1 MRVDAYLPGDAGLPE
16 AGRLASRA
24 QLLGYDGV
32 MVAEMRH
39 DPFLVAASVASS
51 APGVTVGTAVAI
63 AFARSPMTVAYT
75 AWDLAALTGGRFVLG
90 LGTQV
95 RAHVVH
101 RFSMPW
107 SAPVARLREYV
118 DALRTI
124 WGAWQDG
131 QPLRFRGEHYRFSLM
146 TPFFDPGP
154 QPGVRVPIAIAGVG
168 PGLSRLAGEAA
179 DGFHVHPF
187 HTVGY
192 LKDVVVPAIADGAAA
207 AGRSVGDIERF
218 CSVFVATGRTEDD
231 VVRARDALRTQIA
244 FYASTPSY
252 RPVLEHGGWDVGEQL
267 TALSKRG
274 AWAEMSG
281 LVTDEMVDA
290 MAVVAPVDELG
301 DRLRDRYDGVLD
313 RIGIYP
319 GEPLG
324 LTDDEESSLVA
335 SIRG

>member
-1 MRVDAYLPGDAGLPE
+1 MRVDAYLPGDAGFAE
-16 AGRLASRA
+16 AGRLGSRA
-24 QLLGYDGV
+24 RRLGYDGV

-39 DPFLVAASVASS
+39 DPFLLAASVAST
-51 APGVTVGTAVAI
+51 APGITVGTAVAI

-75 AWDLAALTGGRFVLG
+75 ARDLAALTGGRFVLG

-101 RFSMPW
+101 RFAMPW
-107 SAPVARLREYV
+107 SAPVARLREFV

-124 WGAWQDG
+124 WASWQDG
-131 QPLRFRGEHYRFSLM
+131 GPLRFRGEHYRLSLM

-154 QPGVRVPIAIAGVG
+154 LPEGGVPVAIAGVG
-168 PGLSRLAGEAA
+168 PGLSRLAGEIA

-192 LKDVVVPAIADGAAA
+192 LRDVVVPAIAEGAALE
-207 AGRSVGDIERF
+207 GRSAGDVERF
-218 CSVFVATGRTEDD
+218 CSVFVATGRTEAD
-231 VVRARDALRTQIA
+231 VVRARDALRSQIA

-252 RPVLEHGGWDVGEQL
+252 RAVLEHAGWDVGEQL
-267 TALSKRG
+267 TALSRRG
-274 AWAEMSG
+274 AWEEMAG

-290 MAVVAPVDELG
+290 VAVVAPHDELAV
-301 DRLRDRYDGVLD
+301 RLRDRYDGVLD
-313 RIGIYP
+313 RIGIHP

-324 LTDDEESSLVA
+324 LDEDEESALVA
-335 SIRG
+335 DLRG